1 MKRIYVRL
9 DEEMFEKFQE
19 IKEHLGLKN
28 DTEVLRAL
36 IADFYKKHQKE
47 LKKAR

>member
-1 MKRIYVRL
+1 MKRIYVKL
-9 DEEMFEKFQE
+9 DEKAAEKFQK

-36 IADFYKKHQKE
+36 ITDFYKKHQKE
-47 LKKAR
+47 LKKS